1 MIHPLWHRFPMVYQQ
16 LEQIQQRLE
25 HVAVLREPQV
35 HALIQQQINAGG
47 KMLRSG
53 LMLMLARLGN
63 PDNDDL
69 ITAGAA
75 IEALHLATLVHDD
88 VLDHADLRR
97 GSDTVSAKSG
107 NREAIY
113 AGDFLFAIYFQ
124 LLSEQN
130 PATTDLATNARVMK
144 HIFMGE
150 VDQNGPSAP
159 LIPSVSE
166 YLKAIAGKTA
176 ALFALATYTGATIG
190 QLDFTE
196 KKAAYRFGRQLGMAF
211 QMIDDLLDY
220 TQTTATLNKPV
231 LEDLHNG
238 IVTLPLIYAYQN
250 VPEQLAPLV
259 GTAAKIAANS
269 DRIAAIVSEH
279 GLPQARQLATRY
291 TDKAINALAQLPDAR
306 IKQELRK
313 LTQQL
318 LRRDH

>member
-69 ITAGAA
+69 I
-75 IEALHLATLVHDD
+75 
-88 VLDHADLRR
+88 
-97 GSDTVSAKSG
+97 TVSAKSG

-259 GTAAKIAANS
+259 GTSAKIAANS

-291 TDKAINALAQLPDAR
+291 TDKAINALAPLPDAR

>member
-1 MIHPLWHRFPMVYQQ
+1 
-16 LEQIQQRLE
+16 
-25 HVAVLREPQV
+25 
-35 HALIQQQINAGG
+35 
-47 KMLRSG
+47 
-53 LMLMLARLGN
+53 MLMLARLGN

-97 GSDTVSAKSG
+97 GFRYRLSQSG

-144 HIFMGE
+144 HIFME
-150 VDQNGPSAP
+150 KLTKMVPARHSFQV
-159 LIPSVSE
+159 VSE

-196 KKAAYRFGRQLGMAF
+196 KKAAYRFGR
-211 QMIDDLLDY
+211 
-220 TQTTATLNKPV
+220 
-231 LEDLHNG
+231 H
-238 IVTLPLIYAYQN
+238 
-250 VPEQLAPLV
+250 
-259 GTAAKIAANS
+259 
-269 DRIAAIVSEH
+269 
-279 GLPQARQLATRY
+279 
-291 TDKAINALAQLPDAR
+291 
-306 IKQELRK
+306 
-313 LTQQL
+313 
-318 LRRDH
+318 

>member
-150 VDQNGPSAP
+150 VDQKWSQRATHSKCFRILESHRRQNGS
-159 LIPSVSE
+159 
-166 YLKAIAGKTA
+166 T
-176 ALFALATYTGATIG
+176 FC
-190 QLDFTE
+190 
-196 KKAAYRFGRQLGMAF
+196 FGNLHWC
-211 QMIDDLLDY
+211 DDR
-220 TQTTATLNKPV
+220 P
-231 LEDLHNG
+231 
-238 IVTLPLIYAYQN
+238 
-250 VPEQLAPLV
+250 
-259 GTAAKIAANS
+259 
-269 DRIAAIVSEH
+269 
-279 GLPQARQLATRY
+279 TRLY
-291 TDKAINALAQLPDAR
+291 
-306 IKQELRK
+306 
-313 LTQQL
+313 
-318 LRRDH
+318 